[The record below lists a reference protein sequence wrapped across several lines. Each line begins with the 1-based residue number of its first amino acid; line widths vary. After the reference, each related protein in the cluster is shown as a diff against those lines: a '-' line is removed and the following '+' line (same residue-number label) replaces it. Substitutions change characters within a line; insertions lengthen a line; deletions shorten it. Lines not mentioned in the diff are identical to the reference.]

1 MAIYKTSDAV
11 GERESLADIIYRLD
25 TTECPIFS
33 AVDKITTNGVFYE
46 WQTQEL
52 AAAATDNH
60 VNEGADASLTNPTPT
75 VRLGN
80 YHQISVKDYS
90 ISGTLDSV
98 DKAGRERET
107 AYIKVL
113 KSLEL
118 RRDIEKSIGDTN
130 VARSGSDPRKSAS
143 LLTWMS
149 NGDKPS
155 DMGFAANSNGTA
167 AADVTGTAAALTL
180 AKIDNAKQQSWEDG
194 GNASL
199 LVCSAT
205 NKANI
210 SDLSQAGTNLV
221 TNQVNTS
228 KGTAPTFV
236 GAVSVILTDFG
247 ELQLTPSRFIS
258 NDKLFMIDPEYVCLG
273 TINGRNFAESDL
285 AKTGDANKTQIVTE
299 WTLAVKA
306 PKAHAVVFG
315 LNGS

>member
-1 MAIYKTSDAV
+1 MATYTTSSAV

-25 TTECPIFS
+25 TSETPIFS
-33 AVDKITTNGVFYE
+33 AVEKISTNGVFYE

-52 AAAATDNH
+52 ASAASDNH
-60 VNEGADASLTNPTPT
+60 VNEGADAALTNPTAT

-80 YHQISVKDYS
+80 YHQISVKDYA
-90 ISGTLDSV
+90 ISGTLEQV

-107 AYIKVL
+107 AYVKVL

-130 VARSGSDPRKSAS
+130 QARSASDPRKSAA
-143 LLTWMS
+143 LLTWMT

-155 DMGFAANSNGTA
+155 DMAFATGDGSD
-167 AADVTGTAAALTL
+167 AADITGTARALTL
-180 AKIDNAKQQSWEDG
+180 AQIETAKQQSWEDG

-221 TNQVNTS
+221 TNQVNTTQ
-228 KGTAPTFV
+228 GTAPTFV

-247 ELQLTPSRFIS
+247 ELQLTPSRFIG
-258 NDKLFMIDPEYVCLG
+258 NDRVFLIDPEFVALG

-285 AKTGDANKTQIVTE
+285 AKTGDAVKTQIVTE

-306 PKAHAVVFG
+306 PKAHAAVFG